1 MALIPRL
8 APMDIGVDR
17 PRSEGI
23 GGKGI
28 GGIRRLLK
36 MPIRQRI
43 FFSLSIFLI
52 LASCATVRRIGV
64 NAIAPAF
71 GDLSGAAF
79 KQVDTEI
86 LRLGMPS
93 SIIMIDGLL
102 ELSPDNY
109 ELLVLAAQS
118 YGGYPMAFIEDD
130 DPERAKKLYVRG
142 RHYGLRALKLNKKFR
157 QALEEGKRFRE
168 AVKYLGKK
176 YVPALFW
183 TAQNWAAWLNLSTTE
198 VSALFDQPKIMAL
211 MERVMELDDTYYYG
225 GAHLFYALYYT
236 NMPSMAGGGMD
247 KAIKEFDK
255 VFEIAG
261 ENFLMAN
268 LYYAQYYA
276 APLRDEA
283 LFDRELKKVLE
294 TPSDVVPELTF
305 MNEVAK
311 LKARR
316 LLGRKDRI
324 F

>member
-1 MALIPRL
+1 M
-8 APMDIGVDR
+8 
-17 PRSEGI
+17 
-23 GGKGI
+23 
-28 GGIRRLLK
+28 
-36 MPIRQRI
+36 
-43 FFSLSIFLI
+43 
-52 LASCATVRRIGV
+52 

-211 MERVMELDDTYYYG
+211 MERVIELDDTYYYG
-225 GAHLFYALYYT
+225 GAHLFYALYYAS
-236 NMPSMAGGGMD
+236 MPSMAGGGMD

-294 TPSDVVPELTF
+294 TPSDIVPELTF

-316 LLGRKDRI
+316 LLERKDRI